1 LLIISFKHQ
10 RCLTEGEEASKQRLL
25 YACLLSTKG
34 AYYGANKQ
42 ASISCIAR
50 DRRQD
55 KRKQGKQ
62 AKALEASFYLCAVAC
77 FLCAAN
83 LLSGRSW
90 LLIYACLF
98 MSPFLSHLA

>member
-1 LLIISFKHQ
+1 MLAYIHKQALDN
-10 RCLTEGEEASKQRLL
+10 QRLP

-34 AYYGANKQ
+34 AYYDANKQ

-62 AKALEASFYLCAVAC
+62 ALARDK
-77 FLCAAN
+77 
-83 LLSGRSW
+83 
-90 LLIYACLF
+90 
-98 MSPFLSHLA
+98 SHFF

>member
-1 LLIISFKHQ
+1 LS
-10 RCLTEGEEASKQRLL
+10 

-55 KRKQGKQ
+55 KSKQGKQ
-62 AKALEASFYLCAVAC
+62 ALARDKRQDKKATYVCLFTFYLTFFADAKQARDRKGEIKKV
-77 FLCAAN
+77 
-83 LLSGRSW
+83 R
-90 LLIYACLF
+90 
-98 MSPFLSHLA
+98 